1 MNYKDAD
8 TCEGNSCPA
17 WEPLT
22 YWASEES
29 VVRVNFIIVQTAG
42 KKVLFWFWVVWR
54 LPAGA
59 LKEIC
64 LETIKESKSDII
76 SSNSQIPPFKRN
88 TM

>member
-8 TCEGNSCPA
+8 TCEVNSCPA

-42 KKVLFWFWVVWR
+42 KKSVVLVLGR
-54 LPAGA
+54 LEAAGGHTEGD
-59 LKEIC
+59 LFGDHQRE
-64 LETIKESKSDII
+64 
-76 SSNSQIPPFKRN
+76 Q
-88 TM
+88 

>member
-42 KKVLFWFWVVWR
+42 KKVVLVLGRLEAAGGHTEGDLFGDHQR
-54 LPAGA
+54 
-59 LKEIC
+59 E
-64 LETIKESKSDII
+64 
-76 SSNSQIPPFKRN
+76 Q
-88 TM
+88 